1 MEEYRTLSEEIESI
15 GYNFAEQKKRTQSH
29 LYDIY
34 NYKNFVIKQ
43 IEESSEN
50 LSKQYFSISDVAE
63 KIECSRTTI
72 YQNTILK
79 AYIENINEKIDLLS
93 PYKEIEKLKKEILY
107 LNEVIEKMKVRDTEN
122 LLLKREI
129 NDLRDQYISNRN
141 NIIPIKEY

>member
-1 MEEYRTLSEEIESI
+1 MEEYRTLSEEIENI
-15 GYNFAEQKKRTQSH
+15 GYNFAEQKKRTQSY